1 MMGRY
6 TPIWPAKLILLATA
20 AFAPAQH
27 KPNDLAKPVPE
38 GRFLRPASSHPAEPV
53 WGIKDGIEIGLWPM
67 GGPRGLIRVYAP
79 YLGQKRPRM
88 VNFISIEPVIGG
100 KRGQSELEVGLR
112 SKRAGLSFWT
122 ADTRHAVAEP
132 REPTAPARG
141 RFERVDGVEVLTFY
155 LATEP
160 FRNGARPVLQ
170 VMLRADR
177 LYEVGFRVMA
187 DKRGTPLDSCVLSA
201 TMGNYGRLRRLWLAD
216 EVVDSR
222 KLWPK
227 FTPDRL
233 NFAPWKA
240 WPGERLLKVGAERIV
255 AATSDEADPA
265 RAEYDP
271 KVPPHWRY
279 QGKAA
284 THYWRTKDAEGLVT
298 RVNGRTTYWGESG
311 RIPGGISYENFEMEA
326 PLAPGQEFWFG
337 VTPDEPEK
345 LGFNADSH

>member
-1 MMGRY
+1 MR
-6 TPIWPAKLILLATA
+6 LLATL
-20 AFAPAQH
+20 AFLTALSISAPTAQAQR
-27 KPNDLAKPVPE
+27 LAELVSDA
-38 GRFLRPASSHPAEPV
+38 GWLRPADKHPAQPV
-53 WGIKDGIEIGLWPM
+53 WGVQGGIEIGLWPM

-100 KRGQSELEVGLR
+100 VRGQSELETGLQ

-122 ADTRHAVAEP
+122 ADTLEAVRTP

-141 RFERVDGVEVLTFY
+141 TIEGVGGVETLTFY

-160 FRNGARPVLQ
+160 FRNGARPILK

-177 LYEVGFRVMA
+177 PYEVGFRVLSHP
-187 DKRGTPLDSCVLSA
+187 DGTPMDSCVLSA

-216 EVVDSR
+216 EVIDSR

-233 NFAPWKA
+233 GFAPWRA
-240 WPGERLLKVGAERIV
+240 WRGERLLKVGEDRLV

-265 RAEYDP
+265 VAAYDA

-279 QGKAA
+279 QGKPA
-284 THYWRTKDAEGLVT
+284 THYWRTKDVKGLVT

-311 RIPGGISYENFEMEA
+311 PIPGGISYENFEMEA
-326 PLAPGQEFWFG
+326 PFAEGQEFWLG
-337 VTPDEPEK
+337 VTPEAPAR
-345 LGFNADSH
+345 LGFDAE

>member
-1 MMGRY
+1 MR
-6 TPIWPAKLILLATA
+6 LLATL
-20 AFAPAQH
+20 AFLTALSISAPTAQAQR
-27 KPNDLAKPVPE
+27 LAELVSDA
-38 GRFLRPASSHPAEPV
+38 GWLRPADKHPAQPV
-53 WGIKDGIEIGLWPM
+53 WGVQGGIEIGLWPM

-100 KRGQSELEVGLR
+100 VRGQSELETGLQ

-122 ADTRHAVAEP
+122 ADTLEAVRTP

-141 RFERVDGVEVLTFY
+141 TIEGVGGVETLTFY

-160 FRNGARPVLQ
+160 FRNGARPILK

-177 LYEVGFRVMA
+177 PYEVGFRVLSHP
-187 DKRGTPLDSCVLSA
+187 DGTPMDSCVLSA

-216 EVVDSR
+216 EVIDSR

-233 NFAPWKA
+233 GFAPWRA
-240 WPGERLLKVGAERIV
+240 WRGERLLKVGEDRLV

-265 RAEYDP
+265 VAAYDA

-279 QGKAA
+279 QGKPA
-284 THYWRTKDAEGLVT
+284 THYWRTKDVKGLVT

-311 RIPGGISYENFEMEA
+311 PIPGGISYENFEMEA
-326 PLAPGQEFWFG
+326 PFAEGQEFWLG
-337 VTPDEPEK
+337 VTPAAPAR
-345 LGFNADSH
+345 LGFDAE